1 MRTHRTIEQDEAS
14 PPAHDIDEFYAV
26 NFQPL
31 TIQLYAY
38 TGDLGLAQEFV
49 QEAFCRAIPRW
60 PKLAAYDDPLAWVR
74 RVAFNLANSRWRRV
88 RSALAFARTQREEH
102 VPGPGPDRVVL
113 ARALSKLPASHRRV
127 VVLHHLAD
135 VPVAEIAR
143 MEHVAEGT
151 VRVWLHRGRA
161 ALATELADL
170 RKDPRHV

>member
-1 MRTHRTIEQDEAS
+1 MRTHRITEQDEAS
-14 PPAHDIDEFYAV
+14 PPTHDIDEFYAV
-26 NFQPL
+26 HFQQL
-31 TIQLYAY
+31 TVQLYAY

-60 PKLAAYDDPLAWVR
+60 SKLAAYDDPLAWIR

-102 VPGPGPDRVVL
+102 MPGPGPDRVVL

-143 MEHVAEGT
+143 IENVAEGT

-170 RKDPRHV
+170 RKDHRHV